1 MLVRGAFNL
10 LLRPGLRKDF
20 RDEYDQYPEEFANYL
35 KTGSQ
40 DRAEVEATQIAGLP
54 RMPTRGEAEPITY
67 LDPVMGARVLFVD
80 TEYALGFQIS
90 KRMVEDDQYGKAKQ
104 NAKWLARSVRLTQE
118 FLAASL
124 LDDAFTGAI
133 FTGVNAQQLIRTDHT
148 LLNSAATASNRLATD
163 VQLSVTG
170 LQAAYDIAELTV
182 DETNNPIVIRPNKLV
197 VNVSDRPTAM
207 ALFDSTL
214 EPFTADNQIN
224 TLGKREGGKPA
235 IVVSH
240 YKTQGSDWMLIDQAL
255 SDAHFLFRVRP
266 QFDDEMDKGGT
277 LVASFYARQRI
288 NVFFYDWR
296 GWIGS
301 SP

>member
-1 MLVRGAFNL
+1 MIVRGAFNH

-20 RDEYDQYPEEFANYL
+20 RDSYDQYPEEFANFL
-35 KTGSQ
+35 KSGSQ

-54 RMPTRGEAEPITY
+54 RMPSRGEAEPIAY
-67 LDPVMGARVLFVD
+67 LDPVMGARVVYVD

-118 FLAASL
+118 YLAASL
-124 LDDAFTGAI
+124 LDDAFAGAI
-133 FTGVNAQQLIRTDHT
+133 FTGVNAEPLISTSHT
-148 LLNSAATASNRLATD
+148 LLNSAATGSNRLATD

-182 DETNNPIVIRPNKLV
+182 DETGDPIVVRPNKLV
-197 VNVSDRPTAM
+197 VNVADQPTAM

-214 EPFTADNQIN
+214 EPFTTDNQVN
-224 TLGKREGGKPA
+224 TLGKRAAGKPS
-235 IVVSH
+235 VVTSH
-240 YKTQGSDWMLIDQAL
+240 YKTQGNDWFLIDESL

-277 LVASFYARQRI
+277 LLASFYARQRI